1 MWMPAALCDRYL
13 RACAGQSRLRFAKR
27 QRKTAMKS
35 FLTWGIIA
43 MSALA
48 SSAHAATFVY
58 VSNAEDGEIAAYA
71 VQPDGTLRALARTQ
85 VAKTVMRMAVSRSR
99 RLLYAASRAKPY

>member
-1 MWMPAALCDRYL
+1 
-13 RACAGQSRLRFAKR
+13 
-27 QRKTAMKS
+27 MKPFS
-35 FLTWGIIA
+35 NFTRGILL

-71 VQPDGTLRALARTQ
+71 MQPDGTLKALARTP
-85 VAKTVMRMAVSRSR
+85 VAFVVPAGPWM
-99 RLLYAASRAKPY
+99 